1 MCHLK
6 NPKGDS
12 AMAKHVSGKSARIW
26 QVASVWVKR
35 REWPERLLS
44 AYRLLLDLPPRRTV
58 PAVGRLE
65 LSPEPAR
72 RRTGGQESGEAI
84 SHTAPS
90 VRDESES
97 RSETY

>member
-1 MCHLK
+1 
-6 NPKGDS
+6 
-12 AMAKHVSGKSARIW
+12 MAKHVSGKSARIW

-35 REWPERLLS
+35 REGPERLLS

-72 RRTGGQESGEAI
+72 QQTGGKESMAAI

-90 VRDESES
+90 GGDESES
-97 RSETY
+97 RSDTC

>member
-1 MCHLK
+1 
-6 NPKGDS
+6 
-12 AMAKHVSGKSARIW
+12 MAKHVSGKSARMW

-35 REWPERLLS
+35 RDGPERELS

-72 RRTGGQESGEAI
+72 PRTGDQESVEAI

-90 VRDESES
+90 VREESES
-97 RSETY
+97 RSETC